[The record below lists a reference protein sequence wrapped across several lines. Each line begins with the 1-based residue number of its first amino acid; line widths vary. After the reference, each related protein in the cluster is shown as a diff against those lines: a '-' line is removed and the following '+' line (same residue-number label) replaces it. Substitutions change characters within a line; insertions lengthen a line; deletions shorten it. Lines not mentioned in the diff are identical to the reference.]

1 MAKTLE
7 LQFLTENG
15 KTARLTLDNPKEP
28 IDQAV
33 VKQSMDQIIA
43 SGVFS
48 TPNGNLASK
57 QGARVIDRTVTDYTL
72 A

>member
-57 QGARVIDRTVTDYTL
+57 QGARVIDRTVTDYAL